1 MVDWISKIE
10 DEERTLE
17 QAELARQR
25 AERERMDA
33 KIASFQV
40 VKNKICPHLEARI
53 AEVQQRLRIDLRLDL
68 AETAL
73 TVSSPKRIGSRRR
86 ASHPYRFEISDF
98 DPDSYTVRVRVFVD
112 KRIYREGRRPEGITE
127 GDFYGR
133 DEIVADV
140 RSDLDQ
146 LATSGLQLL
155 LEWLVRA
162 HREGGTPDA
171 LQIVAVSQ
179 ANNSEQ
185 VKQPRAAWVLGR
197 TRSLRDPLRFLRW
210 IATLTLG
217 D

>member
-10 DEERTLE
+10 DEDRTLE

-40 VKNKICPHLEARI
+40 VKNKICLHVEATI
-53 AEVQQRLRIDLRLDL
+53 AEVQRRLGIDLRLDL

-98 DPDSYTVRVRVFVD
+98 DRDSYTVRVRVFAD
-112 KRIYREGRRPEGITE
+112 ERIYREGRRPEGMSE
-127 GDFYGR
+127 GDFCGR

-155 LEWLVRA
+155 LKWLVRA

-171 LQIVAVSQ
+171 LQMVAVSQ

-185 VKQPRAAWVLGR
+185 VKQARAAWVLGR
-197 TRSLRDPLRFLRW
+197 TRFLRDPLRFLRR
-210 IATLTLG
+210 IATPTLG

>member
-10 DEERTLE
+10 DEDRTLA

-53 AEVQQRLRIDLRLDL
+53 AEVQRRLGIDLRLDL
-68 AETAL
+68 GEAVL
-73 TVSSPKRIGSRRR
+73 TVSSPKRKGSLRR

-98 DPDSYTVRVRVFVD
+98 YLDSYTVRVRVFVD
-112 KRIYREGRRPEGITE
+112 ERVYREGRRPEGMSD

-133 DEIVADV
+133 DEIVVDV

-155 LEWLVRA
+155 LKWLVRA

-171 LQIVAVSQ
+171 PQIVAVSQ
-179 ANNSEQ
+179 ANNSEE
-185 VKQPRAAWVLGR
+185 VKQARAARVLGR
-197 TRSLRDPLRFLRW
+197 TRFLRDPLRLLRR
-210 IATLTLG
+210 IATPTLG